1 MYCGLQVAVIIPAL
15 DEAEAIGPVVGAVDR
30 SVVDQVV
37 VADNGSTDNTAEI
50 ATGAGALVVREDRR
64 GYGSACL
71 RAIEEVPDADILV
84 FLDADGSDNPASI
97 EELLKALVESE
108 ADIVI
113 GSRVLGKAEKGALTP
128 LQLFGNW
135 LTCTLVRWLWGVHYS
150 DLGPFRAILRSSYD
164 RLAMADPD
172 FGWTIEMQVKAAQQN
187 LKTTEI
193 PVDYRV
199 RQAGQSKVSGT
210 LRGSFGAGKRILGY
224 VMEAKFQELLGKAQ
238 NKPDLLVGN
247 SRNQIVIFTR
257 FPEPGRTKTRL
268 IPSLGAD
275 GACELHRRLTERTVA
290 QARTVVKTRRILLE
304 IHHTGG
310 SSEIMKQWL
319 GDDLL
324 YRTQI
329 EGNLGTRMEHAFDK
343 SFASGVTSAI
353 LIGSDCPD
361 ITPEILAQSLDL
373 LKTNDLVL
381 GPAHDGGY
389 YLIGLRRPIPQLFRD
404 IDWGS
409 NRVLAQTRL
418 ISKNLGLDHAELKTL
433 FDVDRPEDLDRAAPL
448 IGDQAES
455 PVRLPGN

>member
-1 MYCGLQVAVIIPAL
+1 MYCGHQVAVIIPAL
-15 DEAEAIGPVVGAVDR
+15 DEEEAIGPVVGAVDR

-50 ATGAGALVVREDRR
+50 AARAGALVVREDRR

-84 FLDADGSDNPASI
+84 FLDADGSDDPAAI
-97 EELLKALVESE
+97 EELLKAVVESK
-108 ADIVI
+108 ADLVI

-135 LTCTLVRWLWGVHYS
+135 LTCTLVRWLWGVRYS
-150 DLGPFRAILRSSYD
+150 DLGPFRAIRRSSYD

-172 FGWTIEMQVKAAQQN
+172 FGWTIEMQVKAAQHD

-224 VMEAKFQELLGKAQ
+224 VFEAKFQELRGQTQHQPGFSAGKS
-238 NKPDLLVGN
+238 L
-247 SRNQIVIFTR
+247 NQIMIFTR

-268 IPSLGAD
+268 IPALGED
-275 GACELHRRLTERTVA
+275 GACELHRRLTEHVVA
-290 QARTVVKTRRILLE
+290 QARTAASSPQTQLE

-310 SSEIMKQWL
+310 SPEIMHKWL

-324 YRTQI
+324 YRAQI
-329 EGNLGTRMEHAFDK
+329 RGDLGFRMEHAFDK
-343 SFASGVTSAI
+343 SFASGFTSAI

-361 ITPEILAQSLDL
+361 ISPEILAKSLEL
-373 LKTNDLVL
+373 LRDNDLVL

-389 YLIGLRRPIPQLFRD
+389 YLIGLRRPIPRLFRG

-409 NRVLAQTRL
+409 NRVLEQTRL
-418 ISKNLGLDHAELKTL
+418 ISSDLALSHVELKTL
-433 FDVDRPEDLDRAAPL
+433 SDVDRPEDLGRVASFV
-448 IGDQAES
+448 GDEAGTLARQS
-455 PVRLPGN
+455 GN